1 MVDRLSSGQIDL
13 IELLEGHGE
22 SIALAGAEHPPGE
35 GLSYRRLAEAAG
47 GWVERFRAY
56 GLTPGSRITVQAE
69 NSTVLVAFLYGVW
82 CAGLFPLILT
92 PLLPVG
98 RVRELATEL
107 RCGPPFTAGDLDLP
121 AGGASAGLID
131 SDAPATALLTSGS
144 TGSPRGVVHTL
155 ANHLCSAIGSAANLP
170 LERDDRWLVALPLSH
185 VAGLSILFRCLLAGA
200 TALIA
205 RSGSFREDDRGPDD
219 ALALLPR
226 ATRLSVVPAQL
237 QRLIEL
243 PDDRRGALRSVLVG
257 GQAVAPALLQRARA
271 AGIPVLPTYGS
282 TEMASQV
289 ATAAPDADLPPG
301 ASGRVLPHRRLRIRD
316 GQIEVGG
323 ETLCAGYLLPD
334 GIESPPLEPGG
345 WFRTGDCGHLD
356 DNGILTVTGR
366 ADGMFISG
374 GENIHPQEIE
384 EVLGAHPAVAVAVVV
399 PAPDPGV
406 RLPPGGVHPVT
417 RQLPGGRRAAGP
429 ARQAAAALQA
439 PRALPADAGGRP
451 HAPRQ
456 AGPRTTHRAGPH
468 QRRRS
473 GLMTVTSTGPVGGR
487 VSPPPVRAR
496 ARGAPHRFGWQ
507 QCGAAGR
514 ASDAPPSRQHRGAAR
529 GRSVRDRFR
538 GAQAPERLSPPY
550 PPARLHH
557 VLQRAGHSAPGSGRR
572 LQAGARCG
580 QR

>member
-1 MVDRLSSGQIDL
+1 MVDRLSPGQIDL

-47 GWVERFRAY
+47 GWVERFHAY

-289 ATAAPDADLPPG
+289 ATAAPGADLPPG

-334 GIESPPLEPGG
+334 GIKPPPLEPGG

-356 DNGILTVTGR
+356 AGGFLTVTGR

-399 PAPDPGV
+399 PAPDPEFGSRPLAFIQSRGSV
-406 RLPPGGVHPVT
+406 PPEDELQALLAERLPRYKHPV
-417 RQLPGGRRAAGP
+417 RYLPM
-429 ARQAAAALQA
+429 
-439 PRALPADAGGRP
+439 PADALTPLGKP
-451 HAPRQ
+451 D
-456 AGPRTTHRAGPH
+456 
-468 QRRRS
+468 
-473 GLMTVTSTGPVGGR
+473 
-487 VSPPPVRAR
+487 RAR
-496 ARGAPHRFGWQ
+496 LTELART
-507 QCGAAGR
+507 
-514 ASDAPPSRQHRGAAR
+514 
-529 GRSVRDRFR
+529 
-538 GAQAPERLSPPY
+538 
-550 PPARLHH
+550 
-557 VLQRAGHSAPGSGRR
+557 SADG
-572 LQAGARCG
+572 LD
-580 QR
+580 